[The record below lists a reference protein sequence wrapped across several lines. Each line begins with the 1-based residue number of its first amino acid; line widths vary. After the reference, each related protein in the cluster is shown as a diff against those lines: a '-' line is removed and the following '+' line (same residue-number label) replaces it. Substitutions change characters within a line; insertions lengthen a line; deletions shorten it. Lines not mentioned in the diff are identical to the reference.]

1 MKLSTNELLE
11 IISLSNQGLSG
22 HKIAERFNK
31 SKSTIN
37 YFLSRKTH
45 TNFWREYDAGN
56 LDKSHHLDD
65 VIDSSEDL
73 DYVKV
78 SRQLRLQQKN
88 NNQIRRQN
96 RALSDLLDDIG
107 DMLEGV
113 RLATNS
119 FNPSKSVIPIY
130 RPHVKSE
137 SATLEILFSDLQ
149 IGKVSRYYNTDVAK
163 KAVREYLMGILSTLK
178 ARESV
183 YKVERIVFAMVGDIV
198 EDHLKHGVGSSISTD
213 TGLAEQ
219 MQDAIDS
226 IWTDLLLPLAQLNIP
241 LDVICVTGNH
251 GSSQHKGM
259 DSFKAGRYSYDYVIH
274 NTLKRFCELSNL
286 DHVTFNIPDGT
297 FGSTEI
303 YGKTAIYEHGYHNP
317 QTEKGMQ
324 DQMAKRGN
332 QLRKHPTYW
341 RQGDKHHTIQFQN
354 SHLCCNGAF
363 FGIEDEGIEYS
374 GILGFNSDPTQTIM
388 FHVNDDR
395 RGKSNI
401 KETINIQVHP
411 S

>member
-1 MKLSTNELLE
+1 MKLNTEQLLE
-11 IISLSNQGLSG
+11 VISLSQEGKSG
-22 HKIAERFNK
+22 SEIGAKYGVN
-31 SKSTIN
+31 KSTIN
-37 YFLSRKTH
+37 YFLARTTH
-45 TNFWREYDAGN
+45 SKFWAEYDSGN
-56 LDKSHHLDD
+56 LETVHHLDD
-65 VIDSSEDL
+65 VIGDSPDKDL
-73 DYVKV
+73 VKV
-78 SRQLRLQQKN
+78 SRQLRLQQRN
-88 NNQIRRQN
+88 NLMLRRQIRNGFDGQEY
-96 RALSDLLDDIG
+96 
-107 DMLEGV
+107 LEEILKGV
-113 RLATNS
+113 KLATDN
-119 FNPSKSVIPIY
+119 FDPSTSITPIY
-130 RPHVKSE
+130 RPQTS
-137 SATLEILFSDLQ
+137 STPATLEILFSDLQ
-149 IGKVSRYYNTDVAK
+149 IGKVSRYYNTEVAR
-163 KAVREYLMGILSTLK
+163 KAVREYCLGILNAITV
-178 ARESV
+178 RENV
-183 YKVERIVFAMVGDIV
+183 YNVERIVFAMVGDVV
-198 EDHLKHGVGSSISTD
+198 EDHLKHGVGSAISTD

-226 IWTDLLLPLAQLNIP
+226 IWTDLLLPLAQLDIP
-241 LDVICVTGNH
+241 MDVVCITGNH

-274 NTLKRFCELSNL
+274 NTLERFCKLSKFN
-286 DHVTFNIPDGT
+286 HVTFSIPDGT
-297 FGSTEI
+297 FGSIEI

-317 QTEKGMQ
+317 QSEKGMQ
-324 DQMAKRGN
+324 DQMGKRGN

-388 FHVNDDR
+388 FHVDDNR